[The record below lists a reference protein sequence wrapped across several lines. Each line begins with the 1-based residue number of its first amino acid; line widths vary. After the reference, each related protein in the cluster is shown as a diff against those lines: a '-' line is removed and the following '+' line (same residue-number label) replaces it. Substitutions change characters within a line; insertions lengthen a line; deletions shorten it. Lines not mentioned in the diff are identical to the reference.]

1 MNKIKTSVRRFLFKL
16 KHEYLI
22 ADNIILFAAVA
33 LSLLFPFYSVTAMS
47 RNWELANRVATA
59 DRNRALLQVEVET
72 MELENEYY
80 KSEEYQE
87 LAARHFQNKKLPGEN
102 LVYLPANSDYAKNKH
117 KNADLSS
124 RQTPSNIAQWM
135 KFLFGI

>member
-1 MNKIKTSVRRFLFKL
+1 
-16 KHEYLI
+16 
-22 ADNIILFAAVA
+22 
-33 LSLLFPFYSVTAMS
+33 MS

-80 KSEEYQE
+80 KSAEYQE

-102 LVYLPANSDYAKNKH
+102 LVYLPANSEYAKTKH
-117 KNADLSS
+117 NNTAFNLQ
-124 RQTPSNIAQWM
+124 QTPSNIAQWM